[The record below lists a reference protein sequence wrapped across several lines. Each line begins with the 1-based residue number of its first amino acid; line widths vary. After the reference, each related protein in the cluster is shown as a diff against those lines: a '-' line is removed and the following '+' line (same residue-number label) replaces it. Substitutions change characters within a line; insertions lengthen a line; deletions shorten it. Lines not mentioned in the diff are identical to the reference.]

1 MISVE
6 KAKNTIS
13 NSCKVKAIIRVDLL
27 SAVGF
32 ILAEDVIAK
41 IDIPSFNNSAMDGY
55 AIQHQ
60 DIEDG
65 KREFNILE
73 EIKAGDQPKSKIGSG
88 ECTPIY
94 TGAPIPKG
102 ADSIIMVEK
111 TTIINGKMIVENG
124 YKSKKGKHIRLL
136 GEQIKKGDVAL
147 TKGIMISPSTS
158 SYLSALG
165 EVDIP
170 IFSQPKVKIIT
181 TGNEIVKAGKK
192 LEFGQIYES
201 NSTAIIALLKEQ
213 KITNISDITAKDTT
227 ADLLEKLQDTNQY
240 DIILLTGGISAGKY
254 DLVADCL
261 AEIGVEKVF
270 HKIAQKPGK
279 PLYFG
284 KKENTLIFALPG
296 NPAAVIT
303 SYYQY
308 IYPTIKKMMGFENTE
323 LETVKL
329 PLLQDISIKEN
340 RSNFLKGKRKGKG
353 VNILSGQGSHIL
365 SSFSKADC
373 FIYLPQ
379 GKKHWYKGDNVEVQI
394 LPL

>member
-6 KAKNTIS
+6 QAKTTIS
-13 NSCKVKAIIRVDLL
+13 NSCKVKPIITVDLL

-41 IDIPSFNNSAMDGY
+41 INIPSFDNSAMDGY

-60 DIEDG
+60 DIENG
-65 KREFNILE
+65 ITKFHISE
-73 EIKAGDQPKSKIGSG
+73 EVKAGDYPKDKIRTG
-88 ECTPIY
+88 ECVPIY
-94 TGAPIPKG
+94 TGAPIPPG
-102 ADSIIMVEK
+102 ADSIIMAEK
-111 TTIINGKMIVENG
+111 TTIFNEQMKIENG

-136 GEQIKKGDVAL
+136 GEQIRKGEVAL
-147 TKGIMISPSTS
+147 IKGTKISPSIS

-165 EVDIP
+165 EVEIP
-170 IFSQPKVKIIT
+170 IFSEPKIKIIT
-181 TGNEIVKAGKK
+181 TGNEIIKAGIP
-192 LEFGQIYES
+192 LQFGQIYES
-201 NSTAIIALLKEQ
+201 NSTALIALLKEQ
-213 KITNISDITAKDTT
+213 KITKITPIIARDTT
-227 ADLLEKLQDTNQY
+227 KDLLEKLQDINQY
-240 DIILLTGGISAGKY
+240 DIIILTGGISVGKY

-261 AEIGVEKVF
+261 TEIGVEKIF

-279 PLYFG
+279 PLFFG
-284 KKENTLIFALPG
+284 RKKNTLIFALPG

-308 IYPTIKKMMGFENTE
+308 IYPTIKKMLGFEKTE
-323 LETVKL
+323 LEKVQL

-340 RSNFLKGKRKGKG
+340 RSNFLKGKISEKG

-365 SSFSKADC
+365 SSFSKSDC

-379 GKKHWYKGDNVEVQI
+379 GKKHWYKGGNVEVQI